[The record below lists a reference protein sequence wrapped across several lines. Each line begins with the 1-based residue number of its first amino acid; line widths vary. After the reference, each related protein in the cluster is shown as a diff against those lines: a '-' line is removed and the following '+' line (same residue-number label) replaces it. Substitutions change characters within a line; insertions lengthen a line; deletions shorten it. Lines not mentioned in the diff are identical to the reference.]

1 MILALTY
8 FKIKRIKLISKTV
21 NKLNLSILNI
31 KKLGS
36 NLL

>member
-8 FKIKRIKLISKTV
+8 FKRIKLISKVV

-36 NLL
+36 NLI

>member
-8 FKIKRIKLISKTV
+8 FIKRIKLISKTV